1 MSQQYQKL
9 LKTFN
14 VCSVTK
20 TQKSAP
26 AGRKPSHTLNV
37 YMVYE
42 YMKSNN
48 ITQHCH
54 DGKKL

>member
-26 AGRKPSHTLNV
+26 AGRKPNNTLNV

-42 YMKSNN
+42 YMKSSN

-54 DGKKL
+54 DGNKL

>member
-26 AGRKPSHTLNV
+26 AERKPSNTLNV

-54 DGKKL
+54 DGKNL

>member
-1 MSQQYQKL
+1 MSQQYKKL

-20 TQKSAP
+20 KQKSAP
-26 AGRKPSHTLNV
+26 AERKPNNTLNV

-48 ITQHCH
+48 IFNTT
-54 DGKKL
+54 LS

>member
-1 MSQQYQKL
+1 MSQQYKKL

-26 AGRKPSHTLNV
+26 AERTPSNTLNV
-37 YMVYE
+37 FMVYE

>member
-9 LKTFN
+9 LKTLN

-26 AGRKPSHTLNV
+26 AGRKQSHTLNV

-48 ITQHCH
+48 CQH
-54 DGKKL
+54 DTTLS

>member
-9 LKTFN
+9 LKTLN

-26 AGRKPSHTLNV
+26 AERKPNNTLNV

-42 YMKSNN
+42 YMKSDN
-48 ITQHCH
+48 ITQHRH

>member
-26 AGRKPSHTLNV
+26 AKRKPSNTLNV

-42 YMKSNN
+42 YMKLNN